1 MCPICSTKKD
11 YSACDSNFYSSD
23 ILLKDAKEILTDQL
37 LADDWVDALSILWD
51 YGYKVDEVYDM
62 PVMMCAFENDFSKL
76 DWSTIPSTLMGCS
89 KGLTCHITT
98 VG

>member
-1 MCPICSTKKD
+1 MFPICFAKKD

-37 LADDWVDALSILWD
+37 LADNWVDALSILWD

-76 DWSTIPSTLMGCS
+76 DWSTIP
-89 KGLTCHITT
+89 
-98 VG
+98 